1 MFYINFCKQILALE
15 QRMTDQNPIV
25 EKILRT
31 ASIGMWASTIAAGI
45 WLFIIFY
52 YLYFAQTDPDWLAA
66 EVRNSLEGDN
76 LPETWSRSKATLFS
90 IPMLATTILEVITLL
105 NIRRMFIGVRRK
117 GVFTIET
124 ASTLKRIGWL
134 VIALAPVGIFAA
146 VWTNAIAHFTTD
158 PIHISVKLGVNNS
171 DLQAIV
177 IGLVVLSVG
186 HMMMSAVEMK
196 QENAAFV

>member
-1 MFYINFCKQILALE
+1 
-15 QRMTDQNPIV
+15 MTDQNPIV

-31 ASIGMWASTIAAGI
+31 ASIGMWTSTIAAGI

-90 IPMLATTILEVITLL
+90 VPMLATTILEDITLL

-134 VIALAPVGIFAA
+134 VIALAPVRIFAA
-146 VWTNAIAHFTTD
+146 IWTNAIAHFTTD